1 MSNVDFNLIAKF
13 LPNLY
18 LILDPQ
24 FNIVEATNNYLETT
38 YTKRE
43 NIIGKNVFEVFPDNP
58 SDPTLEGRGV
68 LLKSLNEVL
77 AKKQTSK
84 MPMIKY
90 DIKGLENTFEEK
102 WWSVVN
108 TPVLKD
114 NEVVYI
120 INSVTDVTEITKL
133 KRFIDLQKLTL
144 SLIASNPI

>member
-1 MSNVDFNLIAKF
+1 MSNADFNLIARF

-24 FNIVEATNNYLETT
+24 FNIVEATDNYLETT

-43 NIIGKNVFEVFPDNP
+43 NIVGKNVFEVFPDNP

-68 LLKSLNEVL
+68 LIKSLKEVL
-77 AKKQTSK
+77 ATKKAHK

-90 DIKGLENTFEEK
+90 DIKGIDNTFEEK

-144 SLIASNPI
+144 SLIASNPT